1 MDNKFIIR
9 CFLEK
14 KNDCFDDIIVDME
27 CNFSIEI
34 IFIKDNVIGI
44 FIFIDYVEVDNFDW

>member
-9 CFLEK
+9 CFLKK
-14 KNDCFDDIIVDME
+14 KNDCFDDIIVDMN

-34 IFIKDNVIGI
+34 IFSNKIGI
-44 FIFIDYVEVDNFDW
+44 FIFIDYVKVDNFDW